1 MQSRYRDLISSTRAV
16 SILGVIAMLVVAGL
30 VLTLRNLE
38 PLTNNIA
45 YTEDGVWLGTAM
57 TKGWWYTI
65 VNAKTDYFVWG
76 NLLFVYLATLAS
88 DVFCGDKLA
97 CYPQALS
104 FWSYFF
110 YASVSVLCYYVTK
123 GFLPTA
129 IRWVVFLATLM
140 IPLGDSSGEVFGK
153 ISNIGFYFVFITTL
167 LMFAKSRS
175 TKATPITDI
184 ALLLCASTN
193 PVCLVLTLAFSVFTL
208 IDRDIKKWIKKYGAV
223 TTGCLVIGAL
233 IFFRMIASPAKGVI
247 GNFRFES
254 LIEVSLA
261 RSFIYPFVF
270 PFYNQL
276 TDTIVVILSL
286 LLLALFAVLLTKEK
300 SREVKSLISM
310 CAIAYVI
317 YAFFTVY
324 MRKNL
329 TEVLGGYAGTFPD
342 RYFMGLN
349 IIVTFSFLV
358 LAGSALRGSKA
369 VRVLGALCLASF
381 AALYLANIGWL
392 FEGKTTRTSIA
403 GAESFQD
410 QLCSASLL
418 PADAAGNVTVALYPI
433 GWAALFPKD
442 MVTAS
447 AGTVTCMQE
456 DTSYYVTDPNWA
468 NGIARRWPG
477 FFLHN
482 TPENA
487 AAYKIGNTVQFA
499 DKTTRKI
506 TNTSI
511 TDDRLNV
518 FVEGEI
524 LQAKNTG
531 FPFRFTVI
539 EKE

>member
-1 MQSRYRDLISSTRAV
+1 MQSRYRDFFTNTRTASV
-16 SILGVIAMLVVAGL
+16 LGVIVMLVIAGL
-30 VLTLRNLE
+30 ILTLRNLE
-38 PLTNNIA
+38 PLTNDIA
-45 YTEDGVWLGTAM
+45 YAEDGAWLGLAM
-57 TKGWWYTI
+57 TKGWGYTL
-65 VNAKTDYFVWG
+65 VNARADYFVWG
-76 NLLFVYLATLAS
+76 NLLFVYLATLVS
-88 DVFCGDKLA
+88 DIFCGDKLV
-97 CYPQALS
+97 CYPQALA

-140 IPLGDSSGEVFGK
+140 VPLGDSSGEVFGK
-153 ISNIGFYFVFITTL
+153 ICNIGFYFVFITTL
-167 LMFAKSRS
+167 LMYAKNRS

-193 PVCLVLTLAFSVFTL
+193 PVCLVLTLAFSLLTL
-208 IDRDIKKWIKKYGAV
+208 IDRDIKKWIKKHGVVVAGCIVLGA
-223 TTGCLVIGAL
+223 I
-233 IFFRMIASPAKGVI
+233 IFFRMIASPARGVI
-247 GNFRFES
+247 GTFRLES
-254 LIEVSLA
+254 LVEVSLA
-261 RSFIYPFVF
+261 RPFLYPFVF
-270 PFYNQL
+270 PFYSQL
-276 TDTIVVILSL
+276 TDAVVVALSL
-286 LLLALFAVLLTKEK
+286 GLLALLAFLLIKEK
-300 SREVKSLISM
+300 SKEVKILIAM
-310 CAIAYVI
+310 CAIAYFI

-329 TEVLGGYAGTFPD
+329 SEVLGGYAGTFPD

-349 IIVTFSFLV
+349 LIVMFSFLV
-358 LAGSALRGSKA
+358 LAGSSLRGSKFVRSVGA
-369 VRVLGALCLASF
+369 VCLVSF
-381 AALYLANIGWL
+381 AVLYLTNIGWM
-392 FEGKTTRTSIA
+392 FEGKAARTSIA

-410 QLCSASLL
+410 QLCTASLL
-418 PADAAGNVTVALYPI
+418 PADAEGNVPVALYPI
-433 GWAALFPKD
+433 GAPAPFPKD

-447 AGTVTCMQE
+447 VAKIECAKE
-456 DTSYYVTDPNWA
+456 DLAYYVSDPNWA

-487 AAYKIGNTVQFA
+487 AAFKIGNTVQFA

-511 TDDRLNV
+511 TADRLNV
-518 FVEGEI
+518 FVEGDV

>member
-1 MQSRYRDLISSTRAV
+1 MQSRNRDFFSSTRTA
-16 SILGVIAMLVVAGL
+16 SILGVIVMLVIAGL
-30 VLTLRNLE
+30 ILTLRNLE
-38 PLTNNIA
+38 PLTNDIA
-45 YTEDGVWLGTAM
+45 YAEDGAWLGLAM
-57 TKGWWYTI
+57 TKGWWYTL
-65 VNAKTDYFVWG
+65 VNARADYFVWG
-76 NLLFVYLATLAS
+76 NLLFVYLATLVS
-88 DVFCGDKLA
+88 DIFCGDKLV
-97 CYPQALS
+97 CYPQALA

-140 IPLGDSSGEVFGK
+140 VPLGDSSGEVFGK
-153 ISNIGFYFVFITTL
+153 ICNIGFYFVFITTL
-167 LMFAKSRS
+167 LMYAKNRS
-175 TKATPITDI
+175 VKATPVTDI

-193 PVCLVLTLAFSVFTL
+193 PVCLVLTLAFSLFTL
-208 IDRDIKKWIKKYGAV
+208 TDRDIKKWIKKHGV
-223 TTGCLVIGAL
+223 VVVGCIVIGAV
-233 IFFRMIASPAKGVI
+233 IFFRMIASPARGVI
-247 GNFRFES
+247 GTFRLES
-254 LIEVSLA
+254 LVEVSLA
-261 RSFIYPFVF
+261 RPFLYPFVF

-276 TDTIVVILSL
+276 TDAVVVALSL
-286 LLLALFAVLLTKEK
+286 GLLALLAFFLIKEK
-300 SREVKSLISM
+300 SKEVRILIAM
-310 CAIAYVI
+310 CAIAYFI

-329 TEVLGGYAGTFPD
+329 SEVLGGYAGTFPD

-349 IIVTFSFLV
+349 LIVMFSFLV

-392 FEGKTTRTSIA
+392 FEGKAARTSIA

-410 QLCSASLL
+410 QLCTASLL
-418 PADAAGNVTVALYPI
+418 PADAEGSVPVALYPI
-433 GWAALFPKD
+433 GAPAPYPKD
-442 MVTAS
+442 MVKAS
-447 AGTVTCMQE
+447 VAKIACAQE
-456 DTSYYVTDPNWA
+456 DLTYYVTDPNWA

-487 AAYKIGNTVQFA
+487 AAFKIGNTVQFA